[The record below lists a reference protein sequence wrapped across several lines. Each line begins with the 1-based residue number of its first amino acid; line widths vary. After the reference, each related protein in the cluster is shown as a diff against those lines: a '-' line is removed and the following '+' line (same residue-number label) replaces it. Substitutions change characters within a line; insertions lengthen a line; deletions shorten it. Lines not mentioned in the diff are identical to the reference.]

1 MSITLTVP
9 PISAE
14 TKSLEPSGVYSREA
28 RAASP
33 TSTFATIS
41 KLPVSIRCA
50 MFVVSEVLTTILP
63 SGLTPIPSG
72 STPTGTSASTCR
84 VSTSTTV
91 TMLSSSLAM

>member
-1 MSITLTVP
+1 MY
-9 PISAE
+9 SA
-14 TKSLEPSGVYSREA
+14 KRGRE
-28 RAASP
+28 S

-41 KLPVSIRCA
+41 KVSVSIRCA

>member
-14 TKSLEPSGVYSREA
+14 TNSRLPSGLYSANRGRE
-28 RAASP
+28 S
-33 TSTFATIS
+33 TSTLATIS
-41 KLPVSIRCA
+41 KVPVSIRCA
-50 MFVVSEVLTTILP
+50 MLVVSEVLTTILP
-63 SGLTPIPSG
+63 SGLTPMPSG